1 VLEFGTI
8 GPLPYACML
17 LSDLGA
23 DVVRVDRAGAAPA
36 RGATARG
43 RRSFALDL
51 KDASHV
57 ECARGLAI
65 EADILLEGFR
75 PGVMERL
82 GLGPDRLLADNPKL
96 VYGRMTGWGQYGPL
110 ASKAGH
116 DINFLAVSGA
126 LSAIGTSESGP
137 AVPLNVVGDY
147 GGGSLFLIA
156 GVLSALLAARASG
169 RGQVVDCSICDNV
182 ISMLS
187 LFYDLAAAG
196 KWTETRETNLL
207 DGGAHFYTTY
217 RCADGEYI
225 AVGAIEPQ
233 FYAAFLRVLGESDP
247 IFLDQMNRDAW
258 PEAMAKLQ
266 AVFLTRTRDEWVAA
280 FEEVDA
286 CVTPVLR
293 LSESVINDHVT
304 ARGGFIEYGARLQ
317 PAPPLRFSQTNPA
330 VQPGST
336 FASLDDLRSCWQRR
350 NPDAH
355 ALASAL
361 AAL

>member
-65 EADILLEGFR
+65 EADI
-75 PGVMERL
+75 P
-82 GLGPDRLLADNPKL
+82 
-96 VYGRMTGWGQYGPL
+96 
-110 ASKAGH
+110 
-116 DINFLAVSGA
+116 
-126 LSAIGTSESGP
+126 
-137 AVPLNVVGDY
+137 
-147 GGGSLFLIA
+147 
-156 GVLSALLAARASG
+156 
-169 RGQVVDCSICDNV
+169 
-182 ISMLS
+182 
-187 LFYDLAAAG
+187 
-196 KWTETRETNLL
+196 
-207 DGGAHFYTTY
+207 
-217 RCADGEYI
+217 
-225 AVGAIEPQ
+225 
-233 FYAAFLRVLGESDP
+233 DP

-280 FEEVDA
+280 FEKVDA